1 MCEACW
7 TLIAKADDDEFLDS
21 LELTYVE
28 RKVLE
33 ELYKQGEERIME
45 ILELQGQALQDAI
58 AELSE
63 ESMGDIGELG
73 KVLIALRTSDVFGE
87 LFEEAVQEAFEPLF
101 QLAGESE
108 LLELNDEK
116 VWNTTNK
123 AAREFVKE
131 IRELVPD
138 MNTASTDTLLRSF
151 EKAIDEGQTAS
162 DRALL
167 VQEISAQ
174 AAKGEEG
181 PFSMQRAQR
190 ISRTMSTAAANG
202 GKLEGW
208 KQSEVAK
215 GKKWR
220 SAAGS
225 RTRRTHR
232 KANGQIVTL
241 DKPFKVG
248 SSKLMYPG
256 DPAGEAKEIV
266 NCRCTMQCVL
276 EI

>member
-7 TLIAKADDDEFLDS
+7 ELIAKADDDEFLDS

-28 RKVLE
+28 RKLLE
-33 ELYKQGEERIME
+33 ELYKQGEDRIME

-63 ESMGDIGELG
+63 ESLGDIGELG
-73 KVLIALRTSDVFGE
+73 KVLIALHATDVFAD
-87 LFEEAVQEAFEPLF
+87 LFEEAVQGAFEPLF

-108 LLELNDEK
+108 LLQLDEGK
-116 VWNTTNK
+116 VWSTKNK
-123 AAREFVKE
+123 AAKKFVKE
-131 IRELVPD
+131 IRSLVPD
-138 MNTASTDTLLRSF
+138 MNQSSTDTLLRSF
-151 EKAIDEGQTAS
+151 EKAIEEGNTPS
-162 DRALL
+162 ERALL

-174 AAKGEEG
+174 AAGGEDG
-181 PFSMQRAQR
+181 PFSMRRAQR

-208 KQSEVAK
+208 KQSEIAK

-220 SAAGS
+220 SAAGT
-225 RTRRTHR
+225 RTRKTHR
-232 KANGQIVTL
+232 KANGQVVDL

-248 SSKLMYPG
+248 KSKLMYPG
-256 DPAGEAKEIV
+256 DPAGDPEEII
-266 NCRCTMQCVL
+266 NCRCAMQLVL
-276 EI
+276 D

>member
-63 ESMGDIGELG
+63 ESLGDIGELA
-73 KVLIALRTSDVFGE
+73 KVLISLHTSEVFSDM
-87 LFEEAVQEAFEPLF
+87 FEQAIQEAFEPLF
-101 QLAGESE
+101 HLAGESE
-108 LLELNDEK
+108 LVALDDAK
-116 VWNTTNK
+116 IWSTKNK
-123 AAREFVKE
+123 AARDFVKE
-131 IRELVPD
+131 IRKLVPD
-138 MNTASTDTLLRSF
+138 MNTSSTDTLLRSF
-151 EKAIDEGQTAS
+151 EKAIDEGNTPS
-162 DRALL
+162 ERAML

-174 AAKGEEG
+174 AAKGDEG

-232 KANGQIVTL
+232 KANGQIVAL

-266 NCRCTMQCVL
+266 NCRCTMQLVMD
-276 EI
+276 

>member
-33 ELYKQGEERIME
+33 QLYKQAEERIME
-45 ILELQGQALQDAI
+45 ILELQGEALQDAI

-63 ESMGDIGELG
+63 ESLGDIGELA
-73 KVLIALRTSDVFGE
+73 KVLISLHTSEVFSDM
-87 LFEEAVQEAFEPLF
+87 FEQAIQEAFEPLF
-101 QLAGESE
+101 HLAGESE
-108 LLELNDEK
+108 LVALDDAK
-116 VWNTTNK
+116 IWSTKNK

-151 EKAIDEGQTAS
+151 EKAIDEGKTPS
-162 DRALL
+162 ERALL

-174 AAKGEEG
+174 AAEGEDG

-220 SAAGS
+220 SAAGT
-225 RTRRTHR
+225 RTRKSHR
-232 KANGQIVTL
+232 KANGQVVAL

-248 SSKLMYPG
+248 DSKLMYPG
-256 DPAGEAKEIV
+256 DPAGGAKEIV
-266 NCRCTMQCVL
+266 NCRCTMQLVMD
-276 EI
+276 

>member
-45 ILELQGQALQDAI
+45 VLELQGQALQDAI

-63 ESMGDIGELG
+63 ESLGDIGELA
-73 KVLIALRTSDVFGE
+73 KVLISFHTSEVFSDM
-87 LFEEAVQEAFEPLF
+87 FEQAIQEAFEPLF
-101 QLAGESE
+101 HLAGESE
-108 LLELNDEK
+108 LVALDDAK
-116 VWNTTNK
+116 IWSTKNK
-123 AAREFVKE
+123 AARDFVKE

-138 MNTASTDTLLRSF
+138 MNTSSTDTLLRGF
-151 EKAIDEGQTAS
+151 EKAIDEGQTPS

-174 AAKGEEG
+174 AAMGEEG

-220 SAAGS
+220 AAAGS
-225 RTRRTHR
+225 RTRKTHR
-232 KANGQIVTL
+232 KANGQIVAL

-248 SSKLMYPG
+248 ASKLMYPG

-266 NCRCTMQCVL
+266 NCRCTMQLVMD
-276 EI
+276 

>member
-7 TLIAKADDDEFLDS
+7 ELIAKADDDEFLDS

-28 RKVLE
+28 RKLLE
-33 ELYKQGEERIME
+33 ELYKQGEDRIME

-63 ESMGDIGELG
+63 ESLGNIGELG
-73 KVLIALRTSDVFGE
+73 KVLIALHATDVFSD
-87 LFEEAVQEAFEPLF
+87 LFETAVQEAFEPLF
-101 QLAGESE
+101 NLAGESE
-108 LLELNDEK
+108 LLQLDEEK
-116 VWNTTNK
+116 VWSTKNK
-123 AAREFVKE
+123 AAKQFVKE

-138 MNTASTDTLLRSF
+138 MNQSSTDTLLRSF
-151 EKAIDEGQTAS
+151 EKAIEEGNTPS
-162 DRALL
+162 ERALL

-174 AAKGEEG
+174 AAGGEDG

-208 KQSEVAK
+208 KQSEIAK

-220 SAAGS
+220 SAAGT
-225 RTRRTHR
+225 RTRKTHR
-232 KANGQIVTL
+232 KANGQIVAL

-256 DPAGEAKEIV
+256 DTAGDPEEII
-266 NCRCTMQCVL
+266 NCRCTMQLVL
-276 EI
+276 D

>member
-7 TLIAKADDDEFLDS
+7 TLIAKADDNEFLDS

-33 ELYKQGEERIME
+33 QLYKQGEERIIE
-45 ILELQGQALQDAI
+45 ILELQGEALQDAI

-63 ESMGDIGELG
+63 ESLGDIGELA
-73 KVLIALRTSDVFGE
+73 KVLISLHTSEVFSDM
-87 LFEEAVQEAFEPLF
+87 FEEAVQEAFEPLF

-108 LLELNDEK
+108 LMELDREK
-116 VWNTTNK
+116 VWNTKNK
-123 AAREFVKE
+123 AAKEFVKN
-131 IRELVPD
+131 IRDLVPD

-151 EKAIDEGQTAS
+151 EKAIDEGKTPS
-162 DRALL
+162 ERAIL

-174 AAKGEEG
+174 AADGDEG

-225 RTRRTHR
+225 RTRKSHR
-232 KANGQIVTL
+232 KANGQVVPL

-266 NCRCTMQCVL
+266 NCRCTMQLVMD
-276 EI
+276 

>member
-7 TLIAKADDDEFLDS
+7 TLIAKADNDEFLDS

-33 ELYKQGEERIME
+33 QLYKQGEERIME
-45 ILELQGQALQDAI
+45 ILELQGEALQDAI

-63 ESMGDIGELG
+63 ESLGDIGELA
-73 KVLIALRTSDVFGE
+73 KVLISLHTSEVFSDM
-87 LFEEAVQEAFEPLF
+87 FEQAIQEAFEPLF
-101 QLAGESE
+101 HLAGESE
-108 LLELNDEK
+108 LVALDDAK
-116 VWNTTNK
+116 IWSTKNK
-123 AAREFVKE
+123 AARDFVKE

-151 EKAIDEGQTAS
+151 EKAIDEGNTPS
-162 DRALL
+162 ERAML

-174 AAKGEEG
+174 AADGDEG

-225 RTRRTHR
+225 RTRKSHR
-232 KANGQIVTL
+232 KANGQVVAL

-266 NCRCTMQCVL
+266 NCRCTMQLVMD
-276 EI
+276 